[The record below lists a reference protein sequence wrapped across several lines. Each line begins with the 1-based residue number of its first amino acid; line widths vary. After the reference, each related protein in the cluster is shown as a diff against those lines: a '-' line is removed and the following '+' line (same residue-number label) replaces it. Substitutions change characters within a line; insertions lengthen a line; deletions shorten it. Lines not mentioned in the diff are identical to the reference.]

1 MKKEEK
7 SEVSITINGMDPQQW
22 QEAKS
27 GRACIMIAIDP
38 DDKGGATMFGFTAGK
53 SKDVVFILK
62 KLIQQPGMRK
72 ALKYALWDDLGDLI
86 MKDTEDEPEKKE
98 E

>member
-1 MKKEEK
+1 MDKD
-7 SEVSITINGMDPQQW
+7 VNITIDGVNGMQW

-72 ALKYALWDDLGDLI
+72 ALKYALWEYLGDLI
-86 MKDTEDEPEKKE
+86 MNDTEDKPEKKE

>member
-1 MKKEEK
+1 MENEQ
-7 SEVSITINGMDPQQW
+7 EMNISIDGVNGLQW
-22 QEAKS
+22 QAAKS

-38 DDKGGATMFGFTAGK
+38 DDQGGAKMFGFTAGK
-53 SKDVVFILK
+53 PKDVVFILK

-72 ALKYALWDDLGDLI
+72 ALNYALLDDLGDML
-86 MKDTEDEPEKKE
+86 MNDSEDEPEKKE

>member
-1 MKKEEK
+1 MKKD
-7 SEVSITINGMDPQQW
+7 VNITINGVNGMQW

-72 ALKYALWDDLGDLI
+72 ALKYALWEDLGDLI
-86 MKDTEDEPEKKE
+86 MNDTEDKPEKKE

>member
-1 MKKEEK
+1 MKNEQEMNI
-7 SEVSITINGMDPQQW
+7 SIDGVNGLQG
-22 QEAKS
+22 QEAKT

-62 KLIQQPGMRK
+62 KLFQQPGMRK
-72 ALKYALWDDLGDLI
+72 ALKYALWDDIGDML
-86 MKDTEDEPEKKE
+86 MNDSEDEPEKKE

>member
-1 MKKEEK
+1 MKNEQELN
-7 SEVSITINGMDPQQW
+7 ITIDGVNGMQW

-38 DDKGGATMFGFTAGK
+38 DDEGGAKMFGFTAGR
-53 SKDVVFILK
+53 SRDCVFLLK
-62 KLIQQPGMRK
+62 RLIQQPGMRK

-86 MKDTEDEPEKKE
+86 MNDSEDKPEKKE